1 MTEVRRALVTGAAG
15 FIGAHCV
22 RFLAARN
29 WRVRALDIH
38 PAPNDFKSLDVEF
51 AQADLRD
58 SSTLT
63 ASLQGVDVVFHLA
76 SVHLDVGASYAEFEA
91 VNVGAVAALV
101 AACAAAKVRR
111 LVHVSSVGVYGHIEH
126 PPADESA
133 PLHPENDYERTKRAG
148 EDAAREAAKRHGV
161 DLVILRPSW
170 VYGIGCPRTEK
181 LIGALRRGRFFYIGA
196 ARNLRHPVFIS
207 DFLEGTWLAAN
218 VAEPLAGATFN
229 IAGPRWMTVQ
239 EMVTT
244 FATAINARP
253 PTLRIPRSV
262 GYAAGWLAELVGA
275 VLKINPPISRRTLAF
290 FENDNAF
297 DISAARTRLKYEPR
311 IELLEGVRCVLQASS
326 TH

>member
-1 MTEVRRALVTGAAG
+1 LTEVRRALVTGAAG

-51 AQADLRD
+51 ARADLRD

-76 SVHLDVGASYAEFEA
+76 SVHLDVGASFAEFEA

-101 AACAAAKVRR
+101 AACAVAKVRR
-111 LVHVSSVGVYGHIEH
+111 LVHVSSVGVYGHVEH

-161 DLVILRPSW
+161 DLVIVRPSW

-207 DFLEGTWLAAN
+207 DFLEGMWLAAN
-218 VAEPLAGATFN
+218 VSEPLAGATFN

-244 FATAINARP
+244 FAAAIDARP

-262 GYAAGWLAELVGA
+262 GYAAGWAAELVGA

-311 IELLEGVRCVLQASS
+311 IELLDGVRRVLQASS
-326 TH
+326 AH

>member
-1 MTEVRRALVTGAAG
+1 MIEGGRALVTGAAG

-22 RFLAARN
+22 RQLIGRGC
-29 WRVRALDIH
+29 RVRALDVH
-38 PAPNDFKSLDVEF
+38 VAPEDFKSLGAEF
-51 AQADLRD
+51 IQADLRD
-58 SSTLT
+58 ASMLT
-63 ASLQGVDVVFHLA
+63 TSLQDVDVVFHLA
-76 SVHLDVGASYAEFEA
+76 SVHLDVGASFEEFEA
-91 VNVGAVAALV
+91 VNVRAVGALV

-148 EDAAREAAKRHGV
+148 EDAVREAASRHGI

-196 ARNLRHPVFIS
+196 AKNLRHPVFID
-207 DFLEGTWLAAN
+207 DFLEGMWLAAN
-218 VAEPLAGATFN
+218 VPESLAGATFN

-244 FATAINARP
+244 FATAIGVRP
-253 PTLRIPRSV
+253 PTLRIPRPV
-262 GYAAGWLAELVGA
+262 GYAAGWMAELVGA
-275 VLKINPPISRRTLAF
+275 VLKVNPPISRRTLLF

-297 DISAARTRLKYEPR
+297 DCSAARARLKYEPR
-311 IELLEGVRCVLQASS
+311 VELLEGVRSVLQASCVR
-326 TH
+326 